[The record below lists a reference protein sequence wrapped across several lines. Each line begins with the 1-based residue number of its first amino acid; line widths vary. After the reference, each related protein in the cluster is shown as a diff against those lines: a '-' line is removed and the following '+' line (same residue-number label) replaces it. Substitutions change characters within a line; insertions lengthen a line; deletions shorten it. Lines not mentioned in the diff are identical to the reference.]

1 MLLLNTLVLFSIS
14 GFSTKYYVDVAGNN
28 SNNGSSTSPWKTLAY
43 ACTTVTTPGDIIH
56 LNGGTFN
63 ESSRSNLAVGVSIEG
78 SGIDVTVINS
88 SYVASNSSDGAIRLN
103 SSTYTN
109 GDQSISN
116 LTFTGNN
123 LTATRGICINYR
135 NNVSI
140 NNCKIANFYASAIFF
155 RGSNVAWDAEPNPYC
170 TGNKIFNTT
179 VNSCA
184 TRSSG
189 ESASIRINGQS
200 GFLLYDNTFNQ
211 TFRPAGQNG
220 NILGGEWNKGLKIY
234 NNTFTKPDNEG
245 SAWNFFFELWHWQG
259 GGEIYN
265 NTFNGAATMDI
276 VDVVKSTSDY
286 GLKIHDNKYLVKSV
300 VPFTANQIQ
309 SINLE
314 GRSHLDDIE
323 IYNNYLK
330 NVPNGIWVDVVVNEG
345 EGYSS
350 FAVNNLSIH
359 HNIMENVGMTD
370 VNTIPIWMNAY
381 GSNGN
386 ISFNNIQVN
395 NNTIQC
401 SNNVK
406 GLNAIKWNVIGKFS
420 NIFVQNNIFTN
431 NKDDVMSFSSSLSG
445 ATLTNVTIK
454 NNLYYN
460 NGANAPKYNMTVS
473 NKVESGNI
481 VENPLFVSS
490 TDLNLQTNSPAINA
504 GVNIGYSF
512 NGTAPEIGA
521 YETGSTGTTAD
532 ATKPVISS
540 FTIPATATT
549 LNIPISTLTATDN
562 IGVKNYL
569 VTESATT
576 PTTST
581 SGWTSTKPAS
591 YNFSSGGTKTL
602 YAWVND
608 AAGNI
613 STSASTTTTINLP
626 VASTTSNTYYLSPN
640 GDDTNGNGSVNSP
653 WFSLNKV
660 WSVVKA
666 GDVVYMKGG
675 TYLYKTTQSLRGKS
689 GASGNL
695 IKVWAMP
702 GEQPVIS
709 PAGEYTG
716 TRGIDIYGNYIHFK
730 GLEIKDY
737 KQKSSTALYYG
748 IVAENSNN
756 IIFETLKV
764 HDNGFGLS
772 IGSDSGDNLVLN
784 SDFYRNSDPLSS
796 FGTNV
801 PWGGADG
808 VTIRSSNLSK
818 TNTIRGCRMWW
829 NSDDGVDLF
838 NNEGL
843 VVIENSWSFWNGYQP
858 GTFTAAGNG
867 DGFKVGVTLTDQS
880 SSVKRILRNNVAFE
894 NRMIGFDQNN
904 ARCITQLFNNTSYNN
919 ANLGT
924 AARSFNFWNG
934 TAATV
939 AKNNL
944 DFKQSM
950 SALFN
955 SQAIVSNNSFLKT
968 GTVNTAY
975 TVSSADFLSLDKT
988 GVDGPRQNDGTLPN
1002 LNFLKLAPGSDL
1014 INKGTN
1020 VGLSYSGTA
1029 PDLGAF
1035 ESNYS
1040 ADVTAPVVTAFAVP
1054 SSSGSLTV
1062 PVSTFT
1068 ATDNVGVTGYLLSQT
1083 ATTPSVSSTAW
1094 RSSKPTSYTFSSSG
1108 LKTLYAWVKDAA
1120 GNISSPLSDGITIT
1134 VSLLTVNPDASQDN
1148 MHFASIA
1155 QGSSSDGMNIELT
1168 GIKEGALAEGDELA
1182 LFDGNTCVSSVKL
1195 VASDISNGYVSLI
1208 APVGTNNQDG
1218 FTNGNTIQIMSW
1230 NAKSGVESQL
1240 QAEATSGKMIFESQ
1254 SNAVIQ
1260 LKFQTTGVADIIKSV
1275 KIDVYPNPCT
1285 DHMTVR
1291 YSEVPA
1297 FGSKV
1302 QIIDNTGKVVDSREI
1317 TNTQESFNLNQMPN
1331 GLYLV
1336 KSIIGSS
1343 EVVNKLIINK

>member
-1 MLLLNTLVLFSIS
+1 MLLLNTLVLFSIT
-14 GFSTKYYVDVAGNN
+14 GFSTKYYVDAAGSN

-43 ACTTVTTPGDIIH
+43 ACTTVSAPGDIIH
-56 LNGGTFN
+56 VNAGTYN
-63 ESSRSNLAVGVSIEG
+63 ETLRSNLAVGVSIEG
-78 SGIDVTVINS
+78 DGIDATIINS

-109 GDQSISN
+109 GNQSISN

-140 NNCKIANFYASAIFF
+140 NNCKIANFYASAVFF
-155 RGSNVAWDAEPNPYC
+155 RGSNVAWDAEPSPYC
-170 TGNKIFNTT
+170 SGNKLFNTT
-179 VNSCA
+179 INSCA

-189 ESASIRINGQS
+189 ESASVRINGQS
-200 GFLLYDNTFNQ
+200 GFLLYNNTFNQ
-211 TFRPAGQNG
+211 TFRPKGQNG

-234 NNTFTKPDNEG
+234 NNTFTKPDDEG

-276 VDVVKSTSDY
+276 VDVMKSDSQY
-286 GLKIHDNKYLVKSV
+286 GLKIYDNKYLVKAI
-300 VPFTANQIQ
+300 VPFTAHQIQ

-330 NVPNGIWVDVVVNEG
+330 NVPNGIWVDVVINEG

-350 FAVNNLSIH
+350 FVVNNLSIH

-370 VNTIPIWMNAY
+370 VNTVPIWMNAY

-395 NNTIQC
+395 NNSIQC
-401 SNNVK
+401 SNVVK

-431 NKDDVMSFSSSLSG
+431 NKDDVMSFSSALSG
-445 ATLTNVTIK
+445 ATLTNVTVK

-460 NGANAPKYNMTVS
+460 NGANAPKYNMTVT
-473 NKVESGNI
+473 NRVENGNI
-481 VENPLFVSS
+481 VVNPLFVSS
-490 TDLNLQTNSPAINA
+490 TDLNLQSGSPAINA
-504 GVNIGYSF
+504 GVNIGYPYT
-512 NGTAPEIGA
+512 GTAPDIGA
-521 YETGSTGTTAD
+521 YESGSTGTTAD
-532 ATKPVISS
+532 VTKPVISS
-540 FTIPATATT
+540 FTIPTT
-549 LNIPISTLTATDN
+549 TSSLNVPISTLTATDN
-562 IGVKNYL
+562 VGVKDYL

-581 SGWTSTKPAS
+581 SGWTSTKPTS
-591 YNFSSGGTKTL
+591 YTFSTAGAKTL

-613 STSASTTTTINLP
+613 SASANQTTTITIP
-626 VASTTSNTYYLSPN
+626 VASTTPGTYYLSPN
-640 GDDTNGNGSVNSP
+640 GDDTNGDGSINSP
-653 WFSLNKV
+653 WFSLNKA
-660 WSVVKA
+660 WTVVKA
-666 GDVVYMKGG
+666 GDVIYMKGG
-675 TYLYKTTQSLRGKS
+675 NYLYKTTQSLRGKS

-695 IKVWAMP
+695 IKVWAAP

-709 PAGEYTG
+709 PSSEYAG
-716 TRGIDIYGNYIHFK
+716 TRGVDIYGNYIHFK
-730 GLEIKDY
+730 GLEIKGY
-737 KQKSSTALYYG
+737 AQKTSTALYYG

-756 IIFETLKV
+756 LIFEMLKV

-784 SDFYRNSDPLSS
+784 SDFYRNSDPLSN
-796 FGTNV
+796 FNGNE

-808 VTIRSSNLSK
+808 ITIRSSNLSK

-829 NSDDGVDLF
+829 NSDDGIDLY

-843 VVIENSWSFWNGYQP
+843 IVIENSWSFWNGYQP
-858 GTFTAAGNG
+858 GTFTVAGNG
-867 DGFKVGVTLTDQS
+867 NGFKIGVTLTDQS
-880 SSVKRILRNNVAFE
+880 TSVKRILKNNLAFE

-904 ARCITQLFNNTSYNN
+904 ARCITHLFNNTSYNN

-944 DFKQSM
+944 DYKQSM

-955 SQAIVSNNSFLKT
+955 SQAVVSNNSFLIN
-968 GTVNTAY
+968 GAVNTAY
-975 TVSSADFLSLDKT
+975 SVTSADFLSLDKT
-988 GVDGPRQNDGTLPN
+988 GVDGPRQSDGSLPN

-1020 VGLSYSGTA
+1020 VGISYSGTA

-1040 ADVTAPVVTAFAVP
+1040 ADVTAPAVTAFTIP

-1083 ATTPSVSSTAW
+1083 STVPSVSSTAW

-1108 LKTLYAWVKDAA
+1108 IKTLYAWVKDAS
-1120 GNISSPLSDGITIT
+1120 GNISSPLSDGVTIT
-1134 VSLLTVNPDASQDN
+1134 LSLLTVEPNATQEN
-1148 MHFASIA
+1148 MHFSSIS
-1155 QGSSSDGMNIELT
+1155 QVNSSDGMNIELT
-1168 GIKEGALAEGDELA
+1168 GIKEGVLSVGDELA
-1182 LFDGNTCVSSVKL
+1182 VFDGNTCVSSIKL
-1195 VASDISNGYVSLI
+1195 SDVDISNGYVKLN
-1208 APVGTNNQDG
+1208 APVASNSQDG
-1218 FTNGNTIQIMSW
+1218 FTNGNAIQIYSW
-1230 NAKSGVESQL
+1230 NAQSGVESQL
-1240 QAEATSGKMIFESQ
+1240 QAEATSGKMVFESQ

-1260 LKFQTTGVADIIKSV
+1260 LKFQTTGVADVIKSV

-1297 FGSKV
+1297 YGSRIE
-1302 QIIDNTGKVVDSREI
+1302 IINNIGKVVDSREI
-1317 TNTQESFNLNQMPN
+1317 TNLQESFNLSQMPN

-1343 EVVNKLIINK
+1343 ETTNKLIINK